1 MLHTPFSYSF
11 FKRQFEM
18 FIQWIF
24 LITCVTLVSSE
35 RIPGRIV
42 GGKSVAIKSVP
53 WQASLE
59 KLRKPLCGAVIYS
72 AKIVITAAHCIEWLW
87 PAILTVRV
95 GSSNSESGGQ
105 VVRVSRILAHE
116 NFGEYYGLSDDVAVI
131 KLQTSLKMGVGVK
144 SIPLADSSPK
154 PGSLASVSGWGK
166 IGYYKD
172 YSRTL
177 LETTVA
183 IVDWHKC
190 RKSYLGKVT
199 KDMICASAPGKDS
212 CAGDSGGPLVSGG
225 KLVGIVSFGYGCADP
240 QYPGVYADVA
250 ELKPWILKAIKR
262 L

>member
-1 MLHTPFSYSF
+1 
-11 FKRQFEM
+11 M
-18 FIQWIF
+18 FIHWIF
-24 LITCVTLVSSE
+24 LISCVTLISSK

-42 GGKSVAIKSVP
+42 GGKVVAIKSVP

-59 KLRKPLCGAVIYS
+59 KRGEPWCGAVIYS
-72 AKIVITAAHCIEWLW
+72 EKIVITAAHCTEFLW
-87 PAILTVRV
+87 PAILSVRV

-116 NFGEYYGLSDDVAVI
+116 KFGEYYDISDDVAVI
-131 KLQTSLKMGVGVK
+131 KLKTSLKMGVSVK
-144 SIPLADSSPK
+144 SIPLANRSPK
-154 PGSLASVSGWGK
+154 PGSLASVSGWGR
-166 IGYYKD
+166 IGYSMD
-172 YSRTL
+172 PSRTL

-190 RKSYLGKVT
+190 RKSYYGRVT

-212 CAGDSGGPLVSGG
+212 CAGDSGGPLVFGG